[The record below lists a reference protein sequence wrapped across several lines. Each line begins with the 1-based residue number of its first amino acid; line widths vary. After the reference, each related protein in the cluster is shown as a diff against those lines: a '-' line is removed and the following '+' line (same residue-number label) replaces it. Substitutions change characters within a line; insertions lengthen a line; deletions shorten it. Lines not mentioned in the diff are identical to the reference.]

1 MGGGIRT
8 PDRRFRKPM
17 LYPTELRPH
26 MRYTNCRCSPV
37 WQVYVSQLF
46 LAKKTS
52 CDHVNF
58 LDNPNYKYHFHGH
71 R

>member
-26 MRYTNCRCSPV
+26 TALKK
-37 WQVYVSQLF
+37 VS
-46 LAKKTS
+46 
-52 CDHVNF
+52 
-58 LDNPNYKYHFHGH
+58 
-71 R
+71 